1 MVFHLYISPF
11 DLFSRDCLFFSGPWV
26 TWSSSVSGLRTN
38 CPMASVR
45 VLPLLTTWAAQTLTG
60 SANRAPQ
67 TSPALLFGVE
77 DRIMVIRDWVALAQI
92 NFLGRTEEGRGMGLV
107 MLAGDWERAPSR
119 DPAMSFRQ
127 QRAAGQL
134 SFWLVFL
141 DQRRWQELDWST
153 GYDNS

>member
-1 MVFHLYISPF
+1 MVFHLYSSPF

-26 TWSSSVSGLRTN
+26 TWLSFVSRLRTN

-60 SANRAPQ
+60 SANRALQP
-67 TSPALLFGVE
+67 SPALLFGVE
-77 DRIMVIRDWVALAQI
+77 DRITVIRDWVALAQI
-92 NFLGRTEEGRGMGLV
+92 NFIGRTEEGRDMDLV
-107 MLAGDWERAPSR
+107 MLTGDWERAPSR

-127 QRAAGQL
+127 QWAAGQL

-141 DQRRWQELDWST
+141 DQRRWEELDLST
-153 GYDNS
+153 AYDNS